1 MAGMTTLLAFAET
14 VHHASFAGAAREMG
28 LSASAVAKSVAR
40 LEADL
45 GLRLLHRT
53 TRQVSL
59 TADGADLYERCRR
72 IVEDMAALREE
83 AQGVRGA
90 PSGTLRLNLPLVY
103 GRAVVVP
110 KLAALTR
117 RYPELALELSFSDR
131 YVDMVRERLD
141 AVVRIGQ
148 LTDSTLVARRIG
160 MQGMGMLQLPDYMAN
175 VAFKARRVV
184 ELLPA
189 FRPPALAISLV
200 LPSARQMTPR
210 IRVLVEALADAGVS
224 GEAGGDK

>member
-1 MAGMTTLLAFAET
+1 
-14 VHHASFAGAAREMG
+14 VRE
-28 LSASAVAKSVAR
+28 
-40 LEADL
+40 D
-45 GLRLLHRT
+45 
-53 TRQVSL
+53 
-59 TADGADLYERCRR
+59 
-72 IVEDMAALREE
+72 
-83 AQGVRGA
+83 AQGARGA

-103 GRAVVVP
+103 GREVVVP

-160 MQGMGMLQLPDYMAN
+160 MQGMGMLQLPDYMAT

-210 IRVLVEALADAGVS
+210 IRVLVGAL
-224 GEAGGDK
+224 GDTNV

>member
-1 MAGMTTLLAFAET
+1 
-14 VHHASFAGAAREMG
+14 
-28 LSASAVAKSVAR
+28 
-40 LEADL
+40 
-45 GLRLLHRT
+45 
-53 TRQVSL
+53 
-59 TADGADLYERCRR
+59 
-72 IVEDMAALREE
+72 MAALREE

-131 YVDMVRERLD
+131 YVDMVREGLD

-160 MQGMGMLQLPDYMAN
+160 TQGMPLIASPAYLKRRGTPRHPDELAAHDCLAFRMPTSGRLRPWQFLSGKRAIEFTPPARHVFDDGEALLEGVAQGMGMIQLPDYMATA
-175 VAFKARRVV
+175 AFKAKRVV
-184 ELLPA
+184 EVLPE

-210 IRVLVEALADAGVS
+210 IRVLVEALADTGVS
-224 GEAGGDK
+224 GEAGGDD